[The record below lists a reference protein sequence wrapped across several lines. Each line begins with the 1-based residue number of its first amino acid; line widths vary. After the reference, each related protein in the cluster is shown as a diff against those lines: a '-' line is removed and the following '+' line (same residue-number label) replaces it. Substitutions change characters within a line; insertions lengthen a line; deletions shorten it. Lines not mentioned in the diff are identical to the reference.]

1 MSNAQYPIGHSDL
14 VIHWSFWFGYWELIT
29 MSEGARIESIDTLK
43 HFRIALVKFA
53 ESANVALQDAE
64 SDMQQTLNWLEN
76 EQLSHW
82 QSQIRK
88 RHDIVERCKE
98 ALRMKKLF
106 KDASGR
112 TPNAME
118 EEKALRAA
126 QAKFEEAEQKLAAT
140 KKYSRVL
147 QREIQSYKGAVQ
159 RFATS
164 LSAEIPVAAAT
175 LDKLLVS
182 LEQYVSLKVN
192 ESAESSRPEDV
203 GPEEQHGRV

>member
-1 MSNAQYPIGHSDL
+1 
-14 VIHWSFWFGYWELIT
+14 

-126 QAKFEEAEQKLAAT
+126 QAKFEEAEQKLTAT